1 MFDDIGW
8 WCEQW
13 FCFARAKHQTHK
25 HERLRGLKL
34 YKINV
39 DMSSVMML
47 VRVGKSCKKSWT
59 VGDS

>member
-1 MFDDIGW
+1 MFDDTGW

-13 FCFARAKHQTHK
+13 FCFARAKQKTHK
-25 HERLRGLKL
+25 HERLRVLKL
-34 YKINV
+34 YKGNV
-39 DMSSVMML
+39 DMSSVMLL